1 MDFDFSLEFEELKEQ
16 ERKANVRAKT
26 AQAKHK
32 AAKFEPT
39 WEQVWHGYEKPN
51 SKGGTTKKKGILQM
65 SNSERDQARLIE
77 IKRAVENGKLEL
89 TVPMSK
95 VSKSYC
101 LNELYP
107 QYEKSLRKERMA
119 EIIKHKPHN
128 YYLITEIEQLE
139 KLANDLKDEME
150 TAVDTETTGLDVYV
164 DRMVGMSITLP
175 KHNYHVYIPF
185 GHTTGERQLP
195 KVVVLKTLE
204 FYLKRKNDKKFLHNV
219 KFDRHMFIR
228 EGYDLLGTI
237 HDTQVAQQ
245 VLNENEPSKRLKV
258 LLTTY
263 KDFLGFEEDSY
274 TYDQLFGDKYPF
286 ARVPLDIACA
296 YACKD
301 THGTYKLGKWQEE
314 FFKKQP
320 KLGKVFYGIETPL
333 LPNVVDME
341 RNGMLIDKDF
351 AADYSKELAQ
361 ELKEMESKLR
371 AEMGEVNINSPQQ
384 LQVWL
389 YDEKKLDDISGSR
402 KTDKKTL
409 KVLAEEEPIL
419 GLLLKYKDLYKLW
432 STYISAI
439 PQKVKDDGRIHGQF
453 NQDKTDTGRF
463 SSQEPNLQNFPPRAR
478 QMVVAPKGKILVS
491 IDFSQIEP
499 RFLSHITQ
507 DEEFMKVYREGRDLY
522 SYLASRVFK
531 LPLEQCGDGSKY
543 RKMMKTGLLA
553 VMYGTSTWTLS
564 KQLEIP
570 VEEAEQFIK
579 DFYMTYP
586 SVKRW
591 IQSVYAFVKENEYVQ
606 DQFGRKRRFPHHA
619 PRARKYDEVKQT
631 MCEILGVEELPNDYW
646 DWKKYPQLPKK
657 LKAQFKAVKRVVERE
672 RRQAVNFLIQGASA
686 SIMKLAINK
695 VCDYLKQKG
704 KEWKLIGTVHDENI
718 LEIPATVTKEELCD
732 LYDCMRCAVEL
743 RVPLKCDLEIMERWG
758 HGFKFDV
765 NRKVFFLVDEKTGKT
780 VFEVETLEEALAEF
794 KKVA

>member
-1 MDFDFSLEFEELKEQ
+1 M
-16 ERKANVRAKT
+16 R
-26 AQAKHK
+26 
-32 AAKFEPT
+32 
-39 WEQVWHGYEKPN
+39 
-51 SKGGTTKKKGILQM
+51 
-65 SNSERDQARLIE
+65 
-77 IKRAVENGKLEL
+77 
-89 TVPMSK
+89 
-95 VSKSYC
+95 
-101 LNELYP
+101 
-107 QYEKSLRKERMA
+107 
-119 EIIKHKPHN
+119 
-128 YYLITEIEQLE
+128 
-139 KLANDLKDEME
+139 
-150 TAVDTETTGLDVYV
+150 
-164 DRMVGMSITLP
+164 
-175 KHNYHVYIPF
+175 
-185 GHTTGERQLP
+185 
-195 KVVVLKTLE
+195 
-204 FYLKRKNDKKFLHNV
+204 
-219 KFDRHMFIR
+219 
-228 EGYDLLGTI
+228 
-237 HDTQVAQQ
+237 
-245 VLNENEPSKRLKV
+245 
-258 LLTTY
+258 
-263 KDFLGFEEDSY
+263 
-274 TYDQLFGDKYPF
+274 
-286 ARVPLDIACA
+286 
-296 YACKD
+296 
-301 THGTYKLGKWQEE
+301 
-314 FFKKQP
+314 
-320 KLGKVFYGIETPL
+320 
-333 LPNVVDME
+333 
-341 RNGMLIDKDF
+341 
-351 AADYSKELAQ
+351 
-361 ELKEMESKLR
+361 
-371 AEMGEVNINSPQQ
+371 
-384 LQVWL
+384 
-389 YDEKKLDDISGSR
+389 
-402 KTDKKTL
+402 
-409 KVLAEEEPIL
+409 
-419 GLLLKYKDLYKLW
+419 
-432 STYISAI
+432 
-439 PQKVKDDGRIHGQF
+439 
-453 NQDKTDTGRF
+453 
-463 SSQEPNLQNFPPRAR
+463 
-478 QMVVAPKGKILVS
+478 
-491 IDFSQIEP
+491 
-499 RFLSHITQ
+499 
-507 DEEFMKVYREGRDLY
+507 VYREGRDLY